1 MTMSYDPLAYE
12 MPWRPNYEKN
22 AVAGWMA
29 ASCAALAVEQ
39 VSTMPSEP
47 FYWMTG
53 ICGVMAMARLPKA
66 IKLHLLQKHLKGRDL
81 EFISI
86 AELQKYIKDTP
97 EDMWLGSGFL
107 WENRHAQ
114 RVFEILKRDWTSI
127 VGKESTVKKVVRK
140 IQGKKKELPIG
151 QPLDSRGRAK
161 RREVD
166 AAAQAHRGAFADR
179 WDHWLGQDPY
189 VRHPDFTGHSPW

>member
-22 AVAGWMA
+22 AVAGWLA
-29 ASCAALAVEQ
+29 ASGAALAVEQ
-39 VSTMPSEP
+39 VSTMPPEP

-66 IKLHLLQKHLKGRDL
+66 IKLHLLQKHLRGRDL

-86 AELQKYIKDTP
+86 TELQKYIKDTP

-127 VGKESTVKKVVRK
+127 VGKESTVKRVVRK

-151 QPLDSRGRAK
+151 QLWIHGVEPKGSLSRFQTTRPC
-161 RREVD
+161 
-166 AAAQAHRGAFADR
+166 
-179 WDHWLGQDPY
+179 WTTSTPM
-189 VRHPDFTGHSPW
+189 

>member
-12 MPWRPNYEKN
+12 MPWRPNYEKCCSRL
-22 AVAGWMA
+22 AC
-29 ASCAALAVEQ
+29 ASGAALAVEQ
-39 VSTMPSEP
+39 VSTMPPEP

-97 EDMWLGSGFL
+97 DDMWLGSGFL

-127 VGKESTVKKVVRK
+127 VGESPRSKRLSGRYRVRK
-140 IQGKKKELPIG
+140 RSCQSASPG
-151 QPLDSRGRAK
+151 
-161 RREVD
+161 
-166 AAAQAHRGAFADR
+166 
-179 WDHWLGQDPY
+179 
-189 VRHPDFTGHSPW
+189 FTG

>member
-1 MTMSYDPLAYE
+1 MTRSPTRCRGGPTMK
-12 MPWRPNYEKN
+12 KN
-22 AVAGWMA
+22 AVAGWLA
-29 ASCAALAVEQ
+29 ASGAALAVEQ
-39 VSTMPSEP
+39 VSTMPPEP

-97 EDMWLGSGFL
+97 DDMWLGSGFL

-127 VGKESTVKKVVRK
+127 VGRESTVKKVVRK

-151 QPLDSRGRAK
+151 QPSIHG
-161 RREVD
+161 
-166 AAAQAHRGAFADR
+166 
-179 WDHWLGQDPY
+179 
-189 VRHPDFTGHSPW
+189 